1 MSSESVD
8 AGAPSEHVVWEQGRG
23 CHSAFV
29 RPGSEIWNAGMG
41 QVLGDRFEQSLAV
54 QMGRLRPSDRRWEDI
69 SGRSR
74 GLKGPQPDL
83 CFSSSLFC
91 PSPVPQNPTQ
101 NLHQETLANG

>member
-1 MSSESVD
+1 MSPESVD
-8 AGAPSEHVVWEQGRG
+8 AGAPSEHGVWEQGRG

-41 QVLGDRFEQSLAV
+41 QVLGDQFEQSLAV

-74 GLKGPQPDL
+74 GLKAPPPDL
-83 CFSSSLFC
+83 CFSSSLSC